1 MTLRQRRFTWLT
13 ILVFICCV
21 VLAHVQRGTRSQ
33 EYLTISA
40 DILNYELTT
49 LDNRPLKLS
58 DYPEKIIVMNFFASW
73 CDPCI
78 ENLKDLVLLNEEY
91 KAHQIEIIG
100 LVLNEK
106 DLNSKALLR
115 LVQDQKVSFSVVLDK
130 GEFGE
135 SLKKIVNARDVI
147 PQTFVIKDG
156 RIWRHFQGYNPVN
169 SPQLL
174 RKALD
179 ELGQGT
185 PSKNP
190 GASF

>member
-1 MTLRQRRFTWLT
+1 M
-13 ILVFICCV
+13 
-21 VLAHVQRGTRSQ
+21 
-33 EYLTISA
+33 
-40 DILNYELTT
+40 
-49 LDNRPLKLS
+49 
-58 DYPEKIIVMNFFASW
+58 
-73 CDPCI
+73 
-78 ENLKDLVLLNEEY
+78 
-91 KAHQIEIIG
+91 
-100 LVLNEK
+100 LNEK

-179 ELGQGT
+179 ET
-185 PSKNP
+185 Y
-190 GASF
+190 GAWSHEHHPELKKGVERYIRNQRRNRKPAR